1 MRGRVGDGEPGLTGY
16 RGTWG
21 LPRLVFP
28 AVVAY
33 VVRMYRV
40 RARLFATVT
49 GTSTAHMTRNDL
61 ERRQSMGISHERYN
75 IFL

>member
-1 MRGRVGDGEPGLTGY
+1 MYVQTATCRCDPIHSFTPVTVTDGRVGDGEPGLTGY

-40 RARLFATVT
+40 RARLFATPT
-49 GTSTAHMTRNDL
+49 WFDS
-61 ERRQSMGISHERYN
+61 
-75 IFL
+75 